1 MFMVE
6 REWLEAAQAANK
18 APQSSGG
25 ASALAALLEA
35 RLAEGRKKAIAAA
48 LAAAAAPP
56 AAAAAEAAAA
66 EAVKADAPPLG
77 ELRFADAGSEAT
89 ATVRV
94 PAGTKAKHVR
104 CEVKE
109 LSLKLEV
116 ATLAAGSTVVAE
128 GELFQK
134 VLVDECNWTLQDVQ
148 GEGRI
153 LTLSLQKAHQ
163 MTWLMLLR
171 E

>member
-1 MFMVE
+1 M
-6 REWLEAAQAANK
+6 R
-18 APQSSGG
+18 
-25 ASALAALLEA
+25 
-35 RLAEGRKKAIAAA
+35 
-48 LAAAAAPP
+48 
-56 AAAAAEAAAA
+56 
-66 EAVKADAPPLG
+66 
-77 ELRFADAGSEAT
+77 
-89 ATVRV
+89 
-94 PAGTKAKHVR
+94 
-104 CEVKE
+104 
-109 LSLKLEV
+109 
-116 ATLAAGSTVVAE
+116 AAGSTVVAE